1 MKPQEFEFN
10 TAFFQPKLEE
20 LNFGRDRGHCFR
32 EPLGQG
38 IELEMVSIRGGDFWM
53 GSSSAEAE
61 EYDWERPQHRVTVK
75 HFFMGKYPIT
85 QAQWQAIAATEPIN
99 LPLEPNPAKF
109 QAANRPVERVSW
121 FEAVEFCQRLS
132 RLSGRRY
139 RLPSEA
145 QWEYACRGGTT
156 SPFHFGKRLP
166 ECLVNCQEWGGG
178 SKQKGTTTVGIFG
191 VANAFGLYDMHG
203 NIYEWCLDGWHDG
216 YKGAPSDGSAWSN
229 NQEEERVIRGGFW
242 LSYPKHC
249 RSAYRD
255 SSEPDARSSVIGF
268 RVVCEPM

>member
-1 MKPQEFEFN
+1 
-10 TAFFQPKLEE
+10 
-20 LNFGRDRGHCFR
+20 
-32 EPLGQG
+32 
-38 IELEMVSIRGGDFWM
+38 MVAVRAGNFWM
-53 GSSSAEAE
+53 GAPMAEAE
-61 EYDWERPQHRVTVK
+61 GYDCERPQHRVTVK
-75 HFFMGKYPIT
+75 PLCMGKYPIT

-109 QAANRPVERVSW
+109 QGADRPIERISW

-156 SPFHFGKRLP
+156 SPFHFGKQLP
-166 ECLVNCQEWGGG
+166 QHLVNYHGWGGNG
-178 SKQKGTTTVGIFG
+178 GKQEGTTTVGNFG

-203 NIYEWCLDGWHDG
+203 NVYEWCLDHWHDD
-216 YKGAPSDGSAWSN
+216 YEGAPIDGSAWLD

-242 LSYPKHC
+242 LSYAKHC
-249 RSAYRD
+249 RSAHRD
-255 SSEPDARSSVIGF
+255 SSEPDSRSSVIGF
-268 RVVCEPM
+268 RVVCDAI